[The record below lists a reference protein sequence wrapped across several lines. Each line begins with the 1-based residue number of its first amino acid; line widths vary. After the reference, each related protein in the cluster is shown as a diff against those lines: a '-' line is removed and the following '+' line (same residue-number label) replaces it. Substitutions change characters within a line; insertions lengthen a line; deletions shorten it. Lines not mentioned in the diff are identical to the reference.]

1 MMEIMIEE
9 NIEIWKGCHV
19 LHDFVE
25 MISLK
30 ARKTLVD
37 FFEKYPLKYYE
48 FLQVV
53 NSRIKRM
60 SLNCSELY
68 ITLACATRKKIQRSE
83 GVQDLSPGLKDELQ
97 IKANGRCSIKSK
109 RFQIVFT
116 EAGECIVDYIEKQL
130 FSKFPDINHIIL
142 VGEYAQSP
150 ILQNIIKTA
159 FSAKNVIIPEEGH
172 LAAVMGAVFVS

>member
-9 NIEIWKGCHV
+9 NIEIWEGCHV

-37 FFEKYPLKYYE
+37 FFEKHPLKYYE
-48 FLQVV
+48 FLQGV
-53 NSRIKRM
+53 NSRIKTM

-68 ITLACATRKKIQRSE
+68 ITLAYATMKKIQRSE
-83 GVQDLSPGLKDELQ
+83 RVQDLRPGLKDELQ
-97 IKANGRCSIKSK
+97 IKNFKCSIKSK

-116 EAGECIVDYIEKQL
+116 EAGKCIVDYIEKQL
-130 FSKFPDINHIIL
+130 LSKFPDINHIIL

-159 FSAKNVIIPEEGH
+159 FSAKNIIIPCEGH

>member
-68 ITLACATRKKIQRSE
+68 ITLACATMKKIKRSE

-97 IKANGRCSIKSK
+97 IKANGKCIIKSK

-116 EAGECIVDYIEKQL
+116 EAGECIVHYIEKQL